1 MQVSISLFICAGG
14 MECEWPTDSMGH
26 SIFIVSNS
34 ASTCVLLFLFIYL
47 LSKRNLLDVLL
58 IESVMEL
65 NVPLLS
71 PLHLPQ
77 LPMAIFGFCRNWKI
91 RGDGEATN
99 RKETYSLIRQ
109 TVLRVQVILY
119 CKYSAPTWLVD
130 IYSCHGN
137 SGW

>member
-1 MQVSISLFICAGG
+1 

-47 LSKRNLLDVLL
+47 LSKRHLLDVLL

-65 NVPLLS
+65 NMSLLS

-77 LPMAIFGFCRNWKI
+77 LPTAIFGFDRNWKI

-99 RKETYSLIRQ
+99 RQETYSLIRQ
-109 TVLRVQVILY
+109 TVLRV
-119 CKYSAPTWLVD
+119 
-130 IYSCHGN
+130 
-137 SGW
+137 